1 MARVVTREGETIEG
15 IASSYLD
22 LEGRSPEDAQ
32 LRADLAQLIEANE
45 VRRDGD
51 LYFWHE
57 TDTGDGD
64 PYGPTRRERGL

>member
-1 MARVVTREGETIEG
+1 MTREGETIEG

-22 LEGRSPEDAQ
+22 LEGRAPGADQ
-32 LRADLAQLIEANE
+32 LLADLAELIEFEE

-64 PYGPTRRERGL
+64 PYGPTRRKRGP